1 MKSQDL
7 DYVLTLAEE
16 RSFSKAAQ
24 KLFITQPSLSQFIKN
39 LESRLDVELF
49 DRSTSPIKLT
59 YAGEIY
65 VNAARRI
72 QAILEEMDKQFTDL
86 CNLEIG
92 ELIIGTTPFRA
103 SCLLPKSIVAFHQ
116 KFPGVHIHIV
126 EEREALLQSA
136 LLEGNV
142 DLSIMSGPV
151 DEKVFYSETLAEE
164 ELYMAVPPDS
174 PFNKGKEEY
183 QITAEDIMMDT
194 RYLSQVNPIDLSFC
208 TKEKFILLHQEQKV
222 QANLAELLAIVE
234 FSTENILYT
243 ERLETA
249 FFWTLAGIACSFI
262 PDTLIRFGN
271 YKKHPIYYKLNN
283 SLAKRNII
291 VAFKKNR
298 YLSKAASE
306 YILLLKQLIGYGTWL
321 PPTS

>member
-1 MKSQDL
+1 MRSQDL
-7 DYVLTLAEE
+7 EYVLTLAEE
-16 RSFSKAAQ
+16 KSFSKAAQ

-39 LESRLDVELF
+39 LESRLNVELF
-49 DRSTSPIKLT
+49 DRSSSPVKLT

-72 QAILEEMDKQFTDL
+72 QAVLEELNTQFTDL
-86 CNLEIG
+86 HNLKIG
-92 ELIIGTTPFRA
+92 EFTIGTTPFRA
-103 SCLLPKSIVAFHQ
+103 SCLLPKSIAAFHQ

-126 EEREALLQSA
+126 EEREAFLQAA
-136 LLEGNV
+136 LLEGNM

-151 DEKVFYSETLAEE
+151 DDQVLHSEILAEE
-164 ELYMAVPPDS
+164 QLYMAVPPNS

-183 QITAEDIMMDT
+183 QVSAEDIMMDT
-194 RYLSQVNPIDLSFC
+194 RHLYQVTPIELSLAV
-208 TKEKFILLHQEQKV
+208 KEKFILLRQEQNV
-222 QANLAELLAIVE
+222 RNMVGELAQMAE
-234 FSTENILYT
+234 FNSENILYT

-249 FFWTLAGIACSFI
+249 FFWTLSGIACSFI